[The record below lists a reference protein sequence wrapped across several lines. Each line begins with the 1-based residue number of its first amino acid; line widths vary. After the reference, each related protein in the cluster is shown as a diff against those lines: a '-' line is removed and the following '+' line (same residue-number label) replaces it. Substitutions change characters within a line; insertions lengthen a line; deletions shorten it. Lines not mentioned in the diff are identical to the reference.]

1 MIKRRSKEIDL
12 YYIDKDYIAFMKSVE
27 SRIQHN
33 YDNQTNKKPYVG
45 VVLMV
50 NNKTYF
56 APLTSAKE
64 KHRKIANSDPTTFKI
79 FIKGKFKA
87 SVLLNN
93 MIPVDAQFI
102 KRIDIRAETNS
113 GYREFL
119 SAEYKVLTLNA
130 ETLKA
135 KAATLYKA
143 VLKGEN
149 KYFCHVSYHFT
160 VLEKALENYLNA
172 KQGE

>member
-33 YDNQTNKKPYVG
+33 YDNQTNKKP
-45 VVLMV
+45 
-50 NNKTYF
+50 
-56 APLTSAKE
+56 
-64 KHRKIANSDPTTFKI
+64 
-79 FIKGKFKA
+79 
-87 SVLLNN
+87 
-93 MIPVDAQFI
+93 
-102 KRIDIRAETNS
+102 
-113 GYREFL
+113 
-119 SAEYKVLTLNA
+119 AEYKVLTLNA